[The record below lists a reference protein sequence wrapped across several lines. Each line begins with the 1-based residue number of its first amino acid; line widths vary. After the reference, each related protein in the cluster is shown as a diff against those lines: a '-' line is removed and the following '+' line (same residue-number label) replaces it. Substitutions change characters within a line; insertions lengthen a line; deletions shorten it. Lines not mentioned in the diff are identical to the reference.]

1 MRWNHLLT
9 VGAAVSALALMAAS
23 AYAQSAVPAK
33 PGVAADLS
41 RTRAAI
47 INKQYKAAATDLR
60 KAAALVSA
68 EADRASDD
76 NRTKL
81 TRDAAALQVL
91 ASDLEGGQVK
101 DVTAFDAQLVRT
113 RADLAGHHYVDS
125 AEAWAK
131 KDTVAAGRS
140 LAAAARYVRGAL
152 SSAGQETEIDTAR
165 GLKAAE
171 SFGEKLANK
180 TTTGTEQAWTTATDA
195 VRRGMDKLGKVVGGG

>member
-9 VGAAVSALALMAAS
+9 VGAAVSAMALMAAG
-23 AYAQSAVPAK
+23 AYAQSAAPAE
-33 PGVAADLS
+33 PGVATDLN

-60 KAAALVSA
+60 KAAALLSA
-68 EADRASDD
+68 EAERASDD

-81 TRDAAALQVL
+81 KRDVAALRVL
-91 ASDLEGGQVK
+91 ASDLEGGHVK

-113 RADLAGHHYVDS
+113 RADLAGHHYVES

-140 LAAAARYVRGAL
+140 LAAAARYVKDAL
-152 SSAGQETEIDTAR
+152 SAAGQETEIDTAR

>member
-1 MRWNHLLT
+1 M
-9 VGAAVSALALMAAS
+9 GAAVSALALMAAG
-23 AYAQSAVPAK
+23 AYAQSAPPAK

-41 RTRAAI
+41 RTRTAI

-68 EADRASDD
+68 EAERASDD
-76 NRTKL
+76 KRTNLK
-81 TRDAAALQVL
+81 RDAAALQVL
-91 ASDLEGGQVK
+91 ATDLESGHVK
-101 DVTAFDAQLVRT
+101 DVKAFDAQLVRT
-113 RADLAGHHYVDS
+113 RADLAGHRYVES
-125 AEAWAK
+125 LEAWAK

-140 LAAAARYVRGAL
+140 LAAAAGYVKDAP
-152 SSAGQETEIDTAR
+152 SAAGQETEIGTAR

-195 VRRGMDKLGKVVGGG
+195 VRRGMDKLGKVVGRG

>member
-1 MRWNHLLT
+1 MRWNRLLT
-9 VGAAVSALALMAAS
+9 LGAAVSALALMAAS
-23 AYAQSAVPAK
+23 AYAQSAAPAK

-41 RTRAAI
+41 CTRAAI

-91 ASDLEGGQVK
+91 ASEVEAGQVK
-101 DVTAFDAQLVRT
+101 DVKAFDAQLVRT
-113 RADLAGHHYVDS
+113 RADLAGHHYVES

-140 LAAAARYVRGAL
+140 LAAAARYVKDAL
-152 SSAGQETEIDTAR
+152 SSAGQETEIDAAR

-180 TTTGTEQAWTTATDA
+180 TTTGTDQAWTAATDA
-195 VRRGMDKLGKVVGGG
+195 VRRGMDTLGKVVGGG

>member
-1 MRWNHLLT
+1 MRWNRLLT
-9 VGAAVSALALMAAS
+9 MGAAVSAMALMAAS
-23 AYAQSAVPAK
+23 AYAQSAAPAK
-33 PGVAADLS
+33 PGVAADFS

-47 INKQYKAAATDLR
+47 VDKQYKAAATDLR

-68 EADRASDD
+68 EAERASDD
-76 NRTKL
+76 TRTKL
-81 TRDAAALQVL
+81 TRDAAALQAL
-91 ASDLEGGQVK
+91 ASEVEAGRVK
-101 DVTAFDAQLVRT
+101 DVKAFDARLVRT

-140 LAAAARYVRGAL
+140 LAAAARYVRDVL
-152 SSAGQETEIDTAR
+152 SSAGQETEVNTVR

-195 VRRGMDKLGKVVGGG
+195 VRRGMDKLGKVVGGA